1 MPSLIFNDSNGNSKE
16 IPLDQIKSLEDLVK
30 AHKEFRGIK
39 DTKPKKRRLGYT
51 LPNGK
56 THTFLSTKNHKYAVC
71 CTQKDTGLACD
82 YTDDYEKAKSNA
94 DRLNFKMNNAEWGY
108 RKWVVID
115 IKEVK

>member
-1 MPSLIFNDSNGNSKE
+1 MPSLIFDDFNGNSKE

-82 YTDDYEKAKSNA
+82 YTDDYEKAKCNA